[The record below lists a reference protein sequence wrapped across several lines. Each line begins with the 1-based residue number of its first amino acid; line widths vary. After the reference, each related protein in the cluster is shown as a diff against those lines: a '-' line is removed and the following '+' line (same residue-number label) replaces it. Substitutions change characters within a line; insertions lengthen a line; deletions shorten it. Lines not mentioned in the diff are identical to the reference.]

1 MQLAVQPT
9 IEVVGVSAGEGQED
23 PTKVSVLE
31 GPEDLTGLTLY
42 RRGGRKK
49 FARLLRLQLEE
60 LPGGDPSRKALY
72 GFLACGH

>member
-1 MQLAVQPT
+1 M
-9 IEVVGVSAGEGQED
+9 SAGEGQED

-31 GPEDLTGLTLY
+31 GPEGLTLY

-49 FARLLRLQLEE
+49 FARLLRLRE

-72 GFLACGH
+72 GFLAGGDWPKFMGMGWIILWADAS